1 MYSVGKVFFPSGNA
15 VPDISRNF
23 IRGSS
28 AKTKPVQEDKNM
40 VITESIQKAI
50 QTAIKKSGSVLSFA
64 RTIGVSH
71 TTVTYWL
78 TGRTRKINATVW
90 QNLLPLIGEYLD
102 PGESMTYPYGPVA
115 AGANCVL
122 REQSPVWYGAGPAHK
137 AAAPLLHLSDLA
149 DFDPQIDPIE
159 EIIREK
165 SGKTAAFTS
174 QVMPGHFAVEVDKE
188 QKGFFPAGTRLLLR
202 WPDAPGDGDT
212 VLAKLRGKKEF
223 LFAVYTR
230 KSSEIVLAPL
240 LKGGTKR
247 VIPKADF
254 HNVCSWIVS
263 IREAIQLF

>member
-1 MYSVGKVFFPSGNA
+1 MSGTVFTARQQKN
-15 VPDISRNF
+15 
-23 IRGSS
+23 
-28 AKTKPVQEDKNM
+28 KPVKGVNM
-40 VITESIQKAI
+40 VITESIQNAI

-78 TGRTRKINATVW
+78 TGRTRKINSTVW
-90 QNLLPLIGEYLD
+90 QNLLPLIGEYLA
-102 PGESMTYPYGPVA
+102 PGESMTYPYGPA
-115 AGANCVL
+115 AAASANCVL
-122 REQSPVWYGAGPAHK
+122 REQSAVWYGAG
-137 AAAPLLHLSDLA
+137 AAQKTVAPLLHLSDLA

-159 EIIREK
+159 EIIRER
-165 SGKTAAFTS
+165 SQETAAFTS
-174 QVMPGHFAVEVDKE
+174 QVMPGHFAVEVEKE

-230 KSSEIVLAPL
+230 KSNEIVLTPL
-240 LKGGTKR
+240 LKGGAKR
-247 VIPKADF
+247 VIPKSDF